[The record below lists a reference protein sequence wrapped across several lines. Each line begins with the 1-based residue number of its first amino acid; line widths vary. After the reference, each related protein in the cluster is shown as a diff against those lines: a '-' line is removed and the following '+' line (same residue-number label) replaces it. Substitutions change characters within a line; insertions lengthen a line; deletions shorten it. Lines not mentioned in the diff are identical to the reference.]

1 MYTSTSESTRADQL
15 VGRSQATRSS
25 TVAQLTQQDT
35 YTKLGYGQ
43 DEAQLIC
50 NDSSYST

>member
-15 VGRSQATRSS
+15 VRRSQATQSS
-25 TVAQLTQQDT
+25 TMTQLTQQDT

-43 DEAQLIC
+43 DGAQLIC
-50 NDSSYST
+50 NDSNYST